1 MINLPPGTNGRCA
14 NLSFERP
21 ELRIDGLLRWRISKP
36 STATLSLFCGDKRVP
51 LAIGRQGSYF
61 LFQKAGDP
69 DELEEVYERSPQ
81 LSGGEAK
88 GLTE

>member
-14 NLSFERP
+14 NLSIKRP

-36 STATLSLFCGDKRVP
+36 STATLSLFYGDKRVP